1 MPANLIASWFSH
13 LNDTTGINFTIFY
26 DPFDGARFLK
36 GFLVT
41 LELCGVTLFGSVLVG
56 IFGAWAQGVRLR
68 WVRRLA
74 QIYIH
79 IFRNTP
85 PLVQMYFFYFGL
97 SALLPTVKNSI
108 GIPHPLIG
116 GFAWACL
123 SLILF
128 AGSFNVE
135 IFRSGIE
142 AIPTATTEA
151 AEALGFTR
159 LQTYRHVVLPLGL
172 RICLP
177 ALTNN
182 LVNLI
187 KTTPLAYAI
196 AVPELLYVSNQI
208 WSDDENVPEMMILLF
223 VIYIALVGLLVFGMH
238 MWERALRR
246 PGLGT

>member
-1 MPANLIASWFSH
+1 LPAHLIAAWFSH
-13 LNDTTGINFTIFY
+13 LNDTTGINFTVFY

-41 LELCGVTLFGSVLVG
+41 LELCGVTLSGSVLVG
-56 IFGAWAQGVRLR
+56 ILGAWAQGARLR

-74 QIYIH
+74 QVYIH

-97 SALLPTVKNSI
+97 SALLPMVKSSI
-108 GIPHPLIG
+108 GIPHPLVG
-116 GFAWACL
+116 GFVWACL
-123 SLILF
+123 SLTLF

-142 AIPTATTEA
+142 AIPDATIEA

-208 WSDDENVPEMMILLF
+208 WSDNENVPEMMILLF
-223 VIYIALVGLLVFGMH
+223 VIYITLVGLLVFAMH
-238 MWERALRR
+238 RWERALRR